1 MPQGIPLISKQQEN
15 IVASI
20 KASDTGTLQKIYV
33 ETYPKVEVHILR
45 NNGTKDQAKD
55 IFQEAMIALWRAAK
69 EDRFTAQSL
78 DSAKGY
84 LYTIAKN
91 KWIDYLRS
99 SRYKKEISSEKM
111 MTNHTIP
118 DKEVEDTDYELKL
131 EQAQSAFKRLGESCK
146 DLLSKFYFD
155 KMSLNEIASLLDLDA
170 ASARNKKYR
179 CMQMLRSLALIK
191 PQKLIE
197 NDARRI

>member
-1 MPQGIPLISKQQEN
+1 MPEGILNNSNHQEN
-15 IVASI
+15 LVASI
-20 KASDTGTLQKIYV
+20 RANDTVVLQKLYV

-45 NNGTKDQAKD
+45 NSGTKDQAKD

-78 DSAKGY
+78 DAAKGY

-99 SRYKKEISSEKM
+99 SRYKKEISSEKT

-118 DKEVEDTDYELKL
+118 DEEVEDTDYELKL
-131 EQAQSAFKRLGESCK
+131 EQARNAFKQLGASCK
-146 DLLSKFYFD
+146 ELLSKFYFE

-179 CMQMLRSLALIK
+179 CMQKLRGLALVK
-191 PQKLIE
+191 PPKTE
-197 NDARRI
+197 